1 MSQHLSC
8 HIAFS
13 NVAVKQLKIAGVGEA
28 LWDVF
33 RHSEQLGG
41 APANFV
47 SHCSMLGERGF
58 LVSALGSDQRGRRAL
73 ERMTE
78 LGVNLEHCAVIDGM
92 ETGVSTV
99 VLDSKKDAKYE
110 IKENV
115 AWDVIRYD
123 PTLFP
128 FFQSLDAICF
138 GTLGQRTE
146 NAHLETMKML
156 SATKR
161 ECIKFFDLNF
171 RQSFFSM
178 KVISRS
184 LNHSNIVKLNEEELK
199 ELSKL
204 SVVSGSDEAIVGDL
218 IKRFK
223 LDLVA
228 LTLGERGSVLIT
240 SEKKHVEAGYKIE
253 VVDTVGAGDAFSA
266 AILIGYLRGWG
277 LGRLSR
283 VANELGSF
291 ICTRPGATPN
301 IPERFLEQMTQLES
315 D

>member
-1 MSQHLSC
+1 M
-8 HIAFS
+8 
-13 NVAVKQLKIAGVGEA
+13 AVKQLKIAGVGEA

-58 LVSALGSDQRGRRAL
+58 LVSALGSDERGRRAI

-78 LGVNLEHCAVIDGM
+78 LGVNSEYCAIIDGM

-115 AWDVIRYD
+115 AWDLVHYD
-123 PTLFP
+123 STLFP

-146 NAHLETMKML
+146 NAHLATMKML

-161 ECIKFFDLNF
+161 ECVKFFDLNF
-171 RQSFFSM
+171 RQSFYSM
-178 KVISRS
+178 RVISQS
-184 LNHSNIVKLNEEELK
+184 LTHSNILKLNEEELK

-204 SVVSGSDEAIVGDL
+204 SAVSGSDEAIVGDL
-218 IKRFK
+218 IQRFK

-228 LTLGERGSVLIT
+228 LTLGEQGSVLI
-240 SEKKHVEAGYKIE
+240 SSQEKHVQAGYKTE

-266 AILIGYLRGWG
+266 VILIGYLKGWG
-277 LGRLSR
+277 LARLGK

-291 ICTRPGATPN
+291 ICTRPGATPR
-301 IPERFLEQMTQLES
+301 IPERFLEQMVQLGS

>member
-1 MSQHLSC
+1 
-8 HIAFS
+8 
-13 NVAVKQLKIAGVGEA
+13 
-28 LWDVF
+28 
-33 RHSEQLGG
+33 
-41 APANFV
+41 
-47 SHCSMLGERGF
+47 
-58 LVSALGSDQRGRRAL
+58 
-73 ERMTE
+73 
-78 LGVNLEHCAVIDGM
+78 
-92 ETGVSTV
+92 
-99 VLDSKKDAKYE
+99 
-110 IKENV
+110 
-115 AWDVIRYD
+115 
-123 PTLFP
+123 
-128 FFQSLDAICF
+128 
-138 GTLGQRTE
+138 
-146 NAHLETMKML
+146 
-156 SATKR
+156 
-161 ECIKFFDLNF
+161 
-171 RQSFFSM
+171 M

-240 SEKKHVEAGYKIE
+240 SEKKHVDAGYKIE

-301 IPERFLEQMTQLES
+301 IPERFLEQMVQLES

>member
-1 MSQHLSC
+1 
-8 HIAFS
+8 
-13 NVAVKQLKIAGVGEA
+13 VAVKQLKIAGVGEA

-33 RHSEQLGG
+33 RHSEQFGG

-47 SHCSMLGERGF
+47 SHCCMLGERGF
-58 LVSALGSDQRGRRAL
+58 LVSAVGTDQRGRRAI

-78 LGVNLEHCAVIDGM
+78 LGVNSKYCAIIDGV

-115 AWDVIRYD
+115 AWDTVRYD

-156 SATKR
+156 TATKR

-171 RQSFFSM
+171 RQSFYSM
-178 KVISRS
+178 KVISQS
-184 LNHSNIVKLNEEELK
+184 LIHSNIVKLNEEELK

-204 SVVSGSDEAIVGDL
+204 SLVNGSDEAIVGDL

-228 LTLGERGSVLIT
+228 LTLGERGSVLI
-240 SEKKHVEAGYKIE
+240 SPQEKHVYARRKIE

-266 AILIGYLRGWG
+266 VILIGYSRGWG
-277 LGRLSR
+277 LSRLSR
-283 VANELGSF
+283 VANELGGF

-301 IPERFLEQMTQLES
+301 IPERFLEQMVQLES

>member
-1 MSQHLSC
+1 
-8 HIAFS
+8 
-13 NVAVKQLKIAGVGEA
+13 
-28 LWDVF
+28 
-33 RHSEQLGG
+33 
-41 APANFV
+41 
-47 SHCSMLGERGF
+47 
-58 LVSALGSDQRGRRAL
+58 
-73 ERMTE
+73 
-78 LGVNLEHCAVIDGM
+78 
-92 ETGVSTV
+92 
-99 VLDSKKDAKYE
+99 
-110 IKENV
+110 
-115 AWDVIRYD
+115 
-123 PTLFP
+123 
-128 FFQSLDAICF
+128 
-138 GTLGQRTE
+138 
-146 NAHLETMKML
+146 ML

-161 ECIKFFDLNF
+161 ECIKFFDLNL

-184 LNHSNIVKLNEEELK
+184 LNHSNIVKLNEGELK

-240 SEKKHVEAGYKIE
+240 SEKKHVEAGYEIE

-266 AILIGYLRGWG
+266 ALLIGYLRGWG

-301 IPERFLEQMTQLES
+301 IPERFLKQMAQLES